1 MQVSHIMLYI
11 FFFYSKNSQLLD
23 IMLHNHN
30 PECAH
35 CAEHE
40 NEHVGSCDRKNNSV
54 SRFRCRYRDY
64 YKQLFLA
71 AQNCSSPNKTW
82 SYWNTISFL
91 IRIQLT

>member
-1 MQVSHIMLYI
+1 
-11 FFFYSKNSQLLD
+11 
-23 IMLHNHN
+23 MLHNHN

-40 NEHVGSCDRKNNSV
+40 NEHVGSCDKKHNSV
-54 SRFRCRYRDY
+54 SRFRYRYRDY

-82 SYWNTISFL
+82 SYYWNTISFL